1 MLHNIMSE
9 TIDVIKVENQTK
21 QLIDRL
27 KATCAQYGLGNDGNE
42 YKIITQIFLYKYMND
57 MFGHEAKMVND
68 RLGHADQWD
77 VEYDKFTEEE
87 EDDLFTYL
95 PEGTPCFRHEHT
107 LAHLINA
114 SKRADFADIF
124 DSTLLAIADLNAD
137 IFSMATSGN
146 TKITIFERLT
156 PLINEVDQRNNFAAA
171 LVSHLATFDFESI
184 FAEKYDFFS
193 TIFEYLIKDYNKD
206 GGGKYAEYY
215 TPKSVATIMA
225 RMLVPDDSNI
235 RSVTCYDP
243 AAGSG
248 TLLMALAHQIGERRC
263 QIYSQDISQKSSQML
278 RLNLIL
284 NRLVGSIQNIVKGDT
299 LAAPFH
305 KEPNGSLRKF
315 DFIVSNPP
323 FNLDFSDTRDTL
335 AADTHRFFAGVPA
348 ATGKDKSKMAIYLC
362 FVQHI
367 LCSLSKTGKAAIV
380 VPTGFITAASGIAYK
395 IRERIINEGWLRGV
409 VSMPS
414 NIFATTGTNV
424 SVLFIDKDNRQ
435 QNIVLMDASKLGE
448 KKKVDGNQRTILLAD
463 DIEKIITTFNNR
475 KAIDDFSVLVTT
487 DQIKEKNYSFSAGQ
501 YFDIKID
508 YVDITEDE
516 FNQRIADYKSTLAR
530 QFAESH
536 RLEEEIMKQLERL
549 HLNPNAGK

>member
-1 MLHNIMSE
+1 MAE
-9 TIDVIKVENQTK
+9 TDIEIRTK

-42 YKIITQIFLYKYMND
+42 YKIITEVFLYKYMND
-57 MFGHEAKMVND
+57 MFGHEVKLVNERLDHAKI
-68 RLGHADQWD
+68 WD
-77 VEYDKFTEEE
+77 VEYDNFTEEE

-95 PEGTPCFRHEHT
+95 QAGTPLLRHEHT
-107 LAHLINA
+107 LSHLINA
-114 SKRADFADIF
+114 SKKDDFADIF
-124 DSTLLAIADLNAD
+124 DATLLAIADLNAD
-137 IFSMATSGN
+137 IFSMATSGQ
-146 TKITIFERLT
+146 TKITIFEKLT
-156 PLINEVDQRNNFAAA
+156 PLINEADQRSNFAAA
-171 LVSHLATFDFESI
+171 LVSHLATFNFEDV
-184 FAEKYDFFS
+184 FYQKYDFFS

-215 TPKSVATIMA
+215 TPKAVATIMA
-225 RMLVPDDSNI
+225 RMLVPDGSDL

-248 TLLMALAHQIGERRC
+248 TLLMALAHQIGEDRC

-284 NRLVGSIQNIVKGDT
+284 NHLVSSIQNIVKGDT
-299 LAAPFH
+299 LTLPYH
-305 KEPNGSLRKF
+305 KEQNGSLMKF
-315 DFIVSNPP
+315 DFVVSNPP
-323 FNLDFSDTRDTL
+323 FNLDFSDTRDTI
-335 AADTHRFFAGVPA
+335 AADTRRFFAGVPA

-367 LCSLSKTGKAAIV
+367 LYSLNSKGKAAIV

-395 IRERIINEGWLRGV
+395 IRQRVIDEGWLRGV

-424 SVLFIDKDNRQ
+424 SVLFIDKA
-435 QNIVLMDASKLGE
+435 NIGNDIILMDASKLGE
-448 KKKVDGNQRTILLAD
+448 KKKVDGNQRTILSQT
-463 DIEKIITTFNNR
+463 DIDKIITTFNS
-475 KAIDDFSVLVTT
+475 KQAVDDFSVIVSA

-501 YFDIKID
+501 YFDIKIE
-508 YVDITEDE
+508 YEDITAEE
-516 FNQRIADYKSTLAR
+516 FQKRIKDYTQTLTE

-536 RLEEEIMKQLERL
+536 RLEEEILKQLKSL
-549 HLNPNAGK
+549 KLSN

>member
-1 MLHNIMSE
+1 MAE
-9 TIDVIKVENQTK
+9 IDVVNVETQTK

-42 YKIITQIFLYKYMND
+42 YKIITEVFLYKYMND

-68 RLGHADQWD
+68 RLGHAEKWD
-77 VEYDKFTEEE
+77 VEYDNFTEEE

-95 PEGTPCFRHEHT
+95 SAGTPQLRHDHT

-114 SKRADFADIF
+114 SKKEDFADIF
-124 DSTLLAIADLNAD
+124 DSTMLAIADLNAD
-137 IFSMATSGN
+137 IFSMATSGQ

-171 LVSHLATFDFESI
+171 LVSHLATFDFEAI
-184 FAEKYDFFS
+184 FGEKYDFFS

-215 TPKSVATIMA
+215 TPKAVATIMA
-225 RMLVPDDSNI
+225 RMLVPDNSNL

-248 TLLMALAHQIGERRC
+248 TLLMALAHQIGEDRC

-284 NRLVGSIQNIVKGDT
+284 NRLVSSIQNIVKGDT
-299 LAAPFH
+299 LAIPYH
-305 KEPNGSLRKF
+305 KEQNGSLKKF

-323 FNLDFSDTRDTL
+323 FNLDFSDTRDSI
-335 AADTHRFFAGVPA
+335 AADTRRFFAGVPA
-348 ATGKDKSKMAIYLC
+348 ATGKDKNKMAIYLC
-362 FVQHI
+362 FIQHI
-367 LCSLSKTGKAAIV
+367 LYSLSKNGKAAIV
-380 VPTGFITAASGIAYK
+380 VPTGFITAASGIPYK
-395 IRERIINEGWLRGV
+395 IRQRIIDEGWLCGV

-424 SVLFIDKDNRQ
+424 SVIFIDKANSDQ
-435 QNIVLMDASKLGE
+435 EIVLMDASKLGE
-448 KKKVDGNQRTILLAD
+448 KKKVDGNQRTILSKD
-463 DIEKIITTFNNR
+463 DVDKIIKTFNSR
-475 KAIDDFSVLVTT
+475 KAVDDFSVIVTN

-501 YFDIKID
+501 YFDIKIE
-508 YVDITEDE
+508 YEDITAEE
-516 FNQRIADYKSTLAR
+516 FEKRIAKYTKTLTE
-530 QFAESH
+530 QFNESH
-536 RLEEEIMKQLERL
+536 RLEKDILEQLNSLKLE
-549 HLNPNAGK
+549 

>member
-1 MLHNIMSE
+1 MAE
-9 TIDVIKVENQTK
+9 IDVVNVETQTK

-42 YKIITQIFLYKYMND
+42 YKIITEVFLYKYMND

-68 RLGHADQWD
+68 RLGHAEKWD
-77 VEYDKFTEEE
+77 VEYDNFTEEE

-95 PEGTPCFRHEHT
+95 SAGTPQLRHDHT

-114 SKRADFADIF
+114 SKKEDFADIF
-124 DSTLLAIADLNAD
+124 DSTMLAIADLNAD
-137 IFSMATSGN
+137 IFSMATSGQ

-171 LVSHLATFDFESI
+171 LVSHLATFDFEAI
-184 FAEKYDFFS
+184 FGEKYDFFS

-215 TPKSVATIMA
+215 TPKAVATIMA
-225 RMLVPDDSNI
+225 RMLVPDNSNL

-248 TLLMALAHQIGERRC
+248 TLLMALAHQIGEDRC

-284 NRLVGSIQNIVKGDT
+284 NRLVSSIQNIVKGDT
-299 LAAPFH
+299 LASPYH
-305 KEPNGSLRKF
+305 KEQNGSLKKF

-323 FNLDFSDTRDTL
+323 FNLDFSDTRDTI
-335 AADTHRFFAGVPA
+335 ASDTRRFFAGVPA
-348 ATGKDKSKMAIYLC
+348 VTGKDKNKMAIYLC
-362 FVQHI
+362 FIQHI
-367 LCSLSKTGKAAIV
+367 LYSLSKSGKAAIV
-380 VPTGFITAASGIAYK
+380 VPTGFITASSGIAYK
-395 IRERIINEGWLRGV
+395 IRQRIIEEGWLRGV

-424 SVLFIDKDNRQ
+424 SVLFIDKANSDQ
-435 QNIVLMDASKLGE
+435 DIVLMDASKLGE
-448 KKKVDGNQRTILLAD
+448 KKKVDGNQRTIMSKED
-463 DIEKIITTFNNR
+463 VDKIITTFNSR
-475 KAIDDFSVLVTT
+475 KAVDDFSVIVTN

-508 YVDITEDE
+508 YVDITAEE
-516 FNQRIADYKSTLAR
+516 FEERIANYKKTLTE
-530 QFAESH
+530 QFNESH
-536 RLEEEIMKQLERL
+536 KLEQEIMNQLKSL
-549 HLNPNAGK
+549 QLK

>member
-1 MLHNIMSE
+1 MAE
-9 TIDVIKVENQTK
+9 IDVVNVETQTK

-42 YKIITQIFLYKYMND
+42 YKIITEVFLYKYMND

-68 RLGHADQWD
+68 RLGHAEKWD
-77 VEYDKFTEEE
+77 VEYDNFTEEE

-95 PEGTPCFRHEHT
+95 SAGTPQLRHDHT

-114 SKRADFADIF
+114 SKKEDFADIF
-124 DSTLLAIADLNAD
+124 DSTMLAIADLNAD
-137 IFSMATSGN
+137 IFSMATSGQ

-171 LVSHLATFDFESI
+171 LVSHLATFDFEAI
-184 FAEKYDFFS
+184 FGEKYDFFS

-215 TPKSVATIMA
+215 TPKAVATIMA
-225 RMLVPDDSNI
+225 RMLVPDNSNL

-248 TLLMALAHQIGERRC
+248 TLLMALAHQIGEDRC

-284 NRLVGSIQNIVKGDT
+284 NRLVSSIQNIVKGDT
-299 LAAPFH
+299 LASPYH
-305 KEPNGSLRKF
+305 KEQNGSLKKF

-323 FNLDFSDTRDTL
+323 FNLDFSDTRDSI
-335 AADTHRFFAGVPA
+335 AADTRRFFAGVPA
-348 ATGKDKSKMAIYLC
+348 ATGKDKNKMAIYLC
-362 FVQHI
+362 FIQHI
-367 LCSLSKTGKAAIV
+367 LYSLSKNGKAAIV
-380 VPTGFITAASGIAYK
+380 VPTGFITAASGIPYK
-395 IRERIINEGWLRGV
+395 IRQRIIDEGWLRGV

-424 SVLFIDKDNRQ
+424 SVIFIDKANSDQ
-435 QNIVLMDASKLGE
+435 EIVLMDASKLGE
-448 KKKVDGNQRTILLAD
+448 KKKVDGNQRTILSKD
-463 DIEKIITTFNNR
+463 DVDKIIKTFNSR
-475 KAIDDFSVLVTT
+475 KAVDDFSVIVTN

-501 YFDIKID
+501 YFDIKIE
-508 YVDITEDE
+508 YEDITAEE
-516 FNQRIADYKSTLAR
+516 FQKRIANYKKNLTE
-530 QFAESH
+530 QFSESH
-536 RLEEEIMKQLERL
+536 ILEKEILGQLDEL
-549 HLNPNAGK
+549 KLK